1 MLYESTEKE
10 EVDSCEVIV
19 TSFVFDFGANIEGIF
34 NWVCW
39 LTRLDMAFKEIL
51 DLLIDIEKDERRINL
66 TRPNII
72 VMHGEISL
80 KVLIG
85 IG

>member
-1 MLYESTEKE
+1 
-10 EVDSCEVIV
+10 
-19 TSFVFDFGANIEGIF
+19 
-34 NWVCW
+34 
-39 LTRLDMAFKEIL
+39 MAFKEIL

-80 KVLIG
+80 KVIIGYYLIMSLLLLLLLLLFLSSLHLVS
-85 IG
+85 